1 MPPDGG
7 AMLQR
12 RGLRQGGD
20 GVLWDLPARALR
32 SPDDPAARWVFA
44 PADYEALPLREQV
57 RFEVPGV
64 LAVPQ
69 LRGSVCLPTSAVMLR
84 RERRR
89 DGAYY

>member
-1 MPPDGG
+1 MRD
-7 AMLQR
+7 
-12 RGLRQGGD
+12 GD
-20 GVLWDLPARALR
+20 GAPRDLPARALR
-32 SPDDPAARWVFA
+32 TSDDSVVRRVFA

-69 LRGSVCLPTSAVMLR
+69 LRMSVCLPTSAVMLR

>member
-12 RGLRQGGD
+12 RGLRQDGG

-32 SPDDPAARWVFA
+32 SPDDSAVRRVFA
-44 PADYEALPLREQV
+44 SADYEALPLREQV

-69 LRGSVCLPTSAVMLR
+69 LRMSVCLPTSALR